1 MTPIIRYC
9 LFLAVVLS
17 PAGLSA
23 QDYRFDRTISPEVLK
38 NYLARSITMLDL
50 LTEQGDLADNLR
62 MLKSTGVKFAGRTV
76 YLWGH
81 EAEFP
86 RRLELAK
93 KNVPKIHQADPD
105 LVLQAC
111 IFEIV
116 SRGVEQIAVPEWA
129 FTTLG
134 QPVEQRNFR
143 YAEMIYPDGRGHNQ
157 WGQDASVPDISRVE
171 TKLWFYTLA
180 VSYLDAGIEAL
191 HFGQAEIMNAN
202 DADSEHWW
210 QLLALVRA
218 YAAQHA
224 RRHLVLCDAH
234 VPSGGLL
241 RQGHLLFDFHSF
253 PLRIEEVPDRPQQG
267 VLRVGFV
274 DSIYGRSR
282 GGIAPSGWRCEHL
295 PYLVELDNWGASDR
309 PGQPRVGGCW
319 VWGYDEIS
327 WFAHQSRDYRNR
339 WLRYAWDWVRQHDP
353 DGFLQMPGS
362 RCLHSPVDGQSWYF
376 ANMPSAAVPNGFGQE
391 DTIREIWAGDR
402 QNGVA
407 PRSVNSRFATE

>member
-1 MTPIIRYC
+1 MTPILRYC

-62 MLKSTGVKFAGRTV
+62 MLKSTGAKFAGRTV

-129 FTTLG
+129 FTALG

-143 YAEMIYPDGRGHNQ
+143 YAEMIYPDGRGHHQ
-157 WGQDASVPDISRVE
+157 WGRDASVPDISRIE

-202 DADSEHWW
+202 DPDSDHWW

-241 RQGHLLFDFHSF
+241 RQGRLLFDFHSF
-253 PLRIEEVPDRPQQG
+253 PLRIEEVPDRPQEG

-282 GGIAPSGWRCEHL
+282 GGITPSGWRCDHL
-295 PYLVELDNWGASDR
+295 PYLVEVDNWGVSDR
-309 PGQPRVGGCW
+309 PGQPHVGGCW

-362 RCLHSPVDGQSWYF
+362 RCLHCPVDGQWWYF

-402 QNGVA
+402 GW
-407 PRSVNSRFATE
+407 PGGRHGR